1 LAEEIRGATS
11 IKEAKQILSRITE
24 ALATGRS
31 AFMTDGT
38 VTRKIIMVEIT
49 NPGLAYG
56 SESTLDVQIKDGSR
70 KQLPIKWPW
79 DELVEYG
86 LADLNDGL
94 YIAPDWWIAL

>member
-1 LAEEIRGATS
+1 MS
-11 IKEAKQILSRITE
+11 IKDAKQILSRITE
-24 ALATGRS
+24 ALAAGRP

-38 VTRKIIMVEIT
+38 VTRKIIKAEIT
-49 NPGLAYG
+49 DPNLVCCR
-56 SESTLDVQIKDGSR
+56 ESTLDVRIEDGSW

-86 LADLNDGL
+86 LADLSDGL